1 MLFIFKFHT
10 LIIIY
15 LSNLCACINLHADV
29 TYLIFEDE
37 DRKAGRLR
45 TLLLRYMKHKV
56 RRAHKS

>member
-10 LIIIY
+10 VIIIY
-15 LSNLCACINLHADV
+15 LPDLCASINSYADL

-45 TLLLRYMKHKV
+45 KKYIM
-56 RRAHKS
+56 A